1 MPSRAK
7 AAAYQATR
15 FAALLLPL
23 HLAACGGRVSRPVLA
38 TQPTDAQLD
47 CAHLTAEKSVNAAR
61 AADLTGEQ
69 NNDVRNNL
77 GMLVLS
83 PLFLN
88 FTGSEQTELAAF
100 AARESTLNQL
110 IAQKCPKPPA
120 A

>member
-1 MPSRAK
+1 MQRRAK
-7 AAAYQATR
+7 SASR
-15 FAALLLPL
+15 FAALLLPIC
-23 HLAACGGRVSRPVLA
+23 LAACGGRVSRPVA
-38 TQPTDAQLD
+38 STEPYDSQLD

-88 FTGSEQTELAAF
+88 FTGSEQTELVAF
-100 AARESTLNQL
+100 AAREKTLNQL
-110 IAQKCPKPPA
+110 IAERCPK
-120 A
+120 